1 MTTLRPD
8 TIQLFDRTHE
18 VHVSGPSKRIPIW
31 AVVVD
36 DEAYVRSYRGERG
49 AWYRRAL
56 RDGRMT
62 LEGVDVRVEPVEDGA
77 LNARIS
83 DAFRAKYGAQSP
95 ESTEAMVK
103 PEIVATTLRLT
114 RDAD

>member
-8 TIQLFDRTHE
+8 TIQLFDRTRE
-18 VHVSGPSKRIPIW
+18 VHVSGPNKRIPIW

-36 DEAYVRSYRGERG
+36 DEAYVRSYRGEGG

-62 LEGVDVRVEPVEDGA
+62 LEGVDVRVEPERDDA
-77 LNARIS
+77 LNERIS
-83 DAFRAKYGAQSP
+83 EAFRAKYGARSP
-95 ESTEAMVK
+95 ESTEAMLR

-114 RDAD
+114 RDD

>member
-8 TIQLFDRTHE
+8 TIQLLDRTRE
-18 VHVSGPSKRIPIW
+18 VHVSGPDKRIPIW

-36 DEAYVRSYRGERG
+36 DEAYVRSYRGESG

-62 LEGVDVRVEPVEDGA
+62 LEGVDVRVEPEQDSA
-77 LNARIS
+77 LNERIS
-83 DAFRAKYGAQSP
+83 EAFRAKYGAQSP
-95 ESTEAMVK
+95 ESTGAMVT
-103 PEIVATTLRLT
+103 PEVVATTLRLL
-114 RDAD
+114 RDEG

>member
-8 TIQLFDRTHE
+8 TIQLFDRTRE

-36 DEAYVRSYRGERG
+36 DEAYVRSYRGEGG
-49 AWYRRAL
+49 AWFRRAR

-62 LEGVDVRVEPVEDGA
+62 LEGVDVRVEPEQDSA
-77 LNARIS
+77 LNERVS
-83 DAFRAKYGAQSP
+83 EAFRAKYGARSR
-95 ESTEAMVK
+95 ESTESMVS
-103 PEIVATTLRLT
+103 PEVVATTLRLT
-114 RDAD
+114 SAD